1 MEPDSVSTSPDTQII
16 NQTEYEDKILV
27 HYWRYALEGVIIPCV
42 SLPGIMG
49 GLFFLPQSSITSISV
64 EILRV
69 RS

>member
-1 MEPDSVSTSPDTQII
+1 MEPDTVSTSPDTQII

-49 GLFFLPQSSITSISV
+49 GLIQLFLLSISPQSQLIFSV
-64 EILRV
+64 
-69 RS
+69 

>member
-1 MEPDSVSTSPDTQII
+1 MEPDTVTVSTSQDTQII

-49 GLFFLPQSSITSISV
+49 GLAEGIHN
-64 EILRV
+64 
-69 RS
+69 